1 MSSSGDE
8 SSEAEQ
14 SDRIQFQNY
23 VNGAPNLEFPGF
35 I

>member
-14 SDRIQFQNY
+14 SDRIQFQKY
-23 VNGAPNLEFPGF
+23 VSVDPNLKFPGF